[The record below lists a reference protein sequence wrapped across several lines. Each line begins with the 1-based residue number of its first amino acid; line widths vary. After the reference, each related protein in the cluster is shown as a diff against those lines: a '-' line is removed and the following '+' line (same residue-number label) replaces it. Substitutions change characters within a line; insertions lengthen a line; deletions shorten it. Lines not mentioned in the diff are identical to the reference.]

1 MKTGAASLQ
10 DRLGRIVVLAV
21 PYLWMAVFFLLPFLI
36 LLRISFSETR
46 IGIPP
51 YTEVF
56 NWLGGLAFEFQGT
69 LSNYAFLFTDSLY
82 LAAYGNS
89 VKVAAIS
96 TLLCLLIGYPM
107 ALGISR
113 VKGSLR
119 TVLLMMVIV
128 PLWTS
133 FLIRVYAWIGLL
145 KPEGLINAMLIWIG
159 LIDQPLAL
167 LHSSFAVYLGITY
180 SYLPFMVLPLYATLE
195 KQDHSILEAAADL
208 GDKAEELGVCFH
220 YNVTIEGFAMEQGR
234 IVGVDTTEGRQTA
247 DRYVCAMGP
256 YAPILLKTIGIRL
269 PIYPIKG
276 YSITMPITDPDAAPR
291 STIMDET
298 HKVAITRL
306 GDRIRVAGQAEI
318 IGYNKNLGSHA
329 TDSVRYVV
337 NDLFPKGGDLSQAQ
351 GWTGLRPMTPDGTP
365 VIGPTRYDNLFLN
378 TGHGTLGWTMSCGS
392 ARVVADLVMDRKPDI
407 DMDGLTA
414 ARYGQ

>member
-208 GDKAEELGVCFH
+208 GARPVVTFFTVTLPLSLPGIIAGSMLVFIPAIGEFVIPDLLGGSSTLMIGKVLWNEFFQNRDWPLAAAE
-220 YNVTIEGFAMEQGR
+220 A
-234 IVGVDTTEGRQTA
+234 
-247 DRYVCAMGP
+247 
-256 YAPILLKTIGIRL
+256 IL
-269 PIYPIKG
+269 
-276 YSITMPITDPDAAPR
+276 M
-291 STIMDET
+291 
-298 HKVAITRL
+298 
-306 GDRIRVAGQAEI
+306 
-318 IGYNKNLGSHA
+318 
-329 TDSVRYVV
+329 
-337 NDLFPKGGDLSQAQ
+337 
-351 GWTGLRPMTPDGTP
+351 
-365 VIGPTRYDNLFLN
+365 
-378 TGHGTLGWTMSCGS
+378 
-392 ARVVADLVMDRKPDI
+392 LVMLVVPLVLWHRHQQIFEDKE
-407 DMDGLTA
+407 
-414 ARYGQ
+414 Q

>member
-1 MKTGAASLQ
+1 MKPGTASLQ
-10 DRLGRIVVLAV
+10 NRLGRIVVLAV
-21 PYLWMAVFFLLPFLI
+21 PYLWMGVFFLLPFLI

-56 NWLGGLAFEFQGT
+56 KWLGGLAFKFQGT

-145 KPEGLINAMLIWIG
+145 KPEGLINAMLIWTG

-195 KQDHSILEAAADL
+195 KQYHSILEAAADL
-208 GDKAEELGVCFH
+208 GARPVVTFFTVTLPLSIPGIIAGSMLVFIPAIGEFVIPDLLGGSS
-220 YNVTIEGFAMEQGR
+220 TLM
-234 IVGVDTTEGRQTA
+234 
-247 DRYVCAMGP
+247 
-256 YAPILLKTIGIRL
+256 IGKVLWNEFFQNRDWPL
-269 PIYPIKG
+269 
-276 YSITMPITDPDAAPR
+276 AAA
-291 STIMDET
+291 
-298 HKVAITRL
+298 VAIL
-306 GDRIRVAGQAEI
+306 
-318 IGYNKNLGSHA
+318 
-329 TDSVRYVV
+329 
-337 NDLFPKGGDLSQAQ
+337 
-351 GWTGLRPMTPDGTP
+351 M
-365 VIGPTRYDNLFLN
+365 
-378 TGHGTLGWTMSCGS
+378 
-392 ARVVADLVMDRKPDI
+392 LVMLIVPLVLWQRHQQIFEDRE
-407 DMDGLTA
+407 
-414 ARYGQ
+414 Q